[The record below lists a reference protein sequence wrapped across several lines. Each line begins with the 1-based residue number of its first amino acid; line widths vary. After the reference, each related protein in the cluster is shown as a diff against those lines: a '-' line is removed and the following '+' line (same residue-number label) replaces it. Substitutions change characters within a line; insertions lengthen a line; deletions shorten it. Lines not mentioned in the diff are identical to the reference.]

1 MSIFMKKSVAELR
14 LEADKGTLRRS
25 LGKLNLTALGV
36 GSIIGTGIFVL
47 TGTAASQNAGPA
59 LVISM
64 VIAGIA
70 CAFAGLCYA
79 ELAAMIPVA
88 GSAYTYAYATVGE
101 VFAWIIGWDLIL
113 EYALSMSTIAV
124 GWSGY
129 FVSLMRDLGW
139 TVPAALT
146 ASPGVPVALEHG
158 AVVAGVFNVPAAVIV
173 LLVTALL
180 VIGIRESAN
189 TNTLLVVIKSVVLVI
204 FVAAG
209 IAYVRRDNLTPFVPP
224 NTGEFGHFGWSGV
237 LRGSAVMFFAYI
249 GFDAVSTAAQ
259 EAKNPQRDL
268 PFAILVSL
276 ALCTVLYIA
285 VAIVLI
291 GIVPY
296 TKLNVAD
303 PIAVGIEATG
313 LTWFSPIVKISA
325 LFGLFSTMLVQLLG
339 QTRIFFSMSRDGLLP
354 PLFGRVHPR
363 FRTPHLSTI
372 LTGCVVCVAA
382 GLLPLTTLSQLVS
395 MGTLLAFTLACIGI
409 VILRRTS
416 PSLERP
422 FRTPGM
428 PWVPVLGAL
437 ACVVQMVGLPWATW
451 ARLIIWLV
459 LGMVVYVAYGR
470 HHAVSARERHIPQHA
485 AAD

>member
-1 MSIFMKKSVAELR
+1 MSIFTKKSVSELR
-14 LEADKGTLRRS
+14 LEAEKGSLRRS
-25 LGKLNLTALGV
+25 LGRLNLTALGV

-64 VIAGIA
+64 IIAGVA

-88 GSAYTYAYATVGE
+88 GSAYTYAYATTGE
-101 VFAWIIGWDLIL
+101 LFAWIVGWDLIL

-139 TVPAALT
+139 IVPPEFT
-146 ASPGVPVALEHG
+146 ASPGVAVAVAGG
-158 AVVAGVFNVPAAVIV
+158 ATVSGVFNIPAAVIV

-180 VIGIRESAN
+180 IVGIRESAN
-189 TNTLLVVIKSVVLVI
+189 TNTVLVVIKSVVLVI

-209 IAYVRRDNLTPFVPP
+209 ISYVNR
-224 NTGEFGHFGWSGV
+224 
-237 LRGSAVMFFAYI
+237 SAVLFSAYI

-259 EAKNPQRDL
+259 ESKNPQKDL
-268 PFAILVSL
+268 PFGILVSL

-313 LTWFSPIVKISA
+313 LTWFSPVVKVSA

-339 QTRIFFSMSRDGLLP
+339 QTRIFYSMSRDGLLP
-354 PLFGRVHPR
+354 PLFGRVHPK
-363 FRTPHLSTI
+363 FRTPHLST
-372 LTGCVVCVAA
+372 LVTGIIVAVAA
-382 GLLPLTTLSQLVS
+382 GLLPLSTLSQLVS
-395 MGTLLAFTLACIGI
+395 MGTLLAFTLVCIGI
-409 VILRRTS
+409 IILRKTA
-416 PSLERP
+416 PDLERP

-428 PWVPVLGAL
+428 PWVPALGAL
-437 ACVVQMVGLPWATW
+437 ACVVQMVGLPWETW

-470 HHAVSARERHIPQHA
+470 HHAVGARAHHSPQHA